1 MSLYHTYRPS
11 DFSEIVGN
19 EEIIES
25 LEKML
30 SGESS
35 HSFLFTGEKG
45 CGKTTMGRILAS
57 KLGAS
62 GADYIEINSSQF
74 RGIDTIRDIIKQSS
88 YMPLNGTARVWLI
101 DEAHKITNDAQN
113 AFLKILEEPPKHIYF
128 ILCTTDPQKLIE
140 PLKDR
145 CTTFVVKSLNDKQMF
160 KLLKRI
166 ARKENEVLDDKLL
179 EVITDSSK
187 GHPRAALQI
196 LEKVFSVPEDKRLK
210 IAKKVEDDESQA
222 IELCRA
228 MFRNAS
234 WKEISSI
241 LRGIKD
247 EDPEGVRRLILSYFS
262 SVLLKQENDTAA
274 AIMEVFSENFYNTGF
289 SGLILACYTVIK
301 GE

>member
-88 YMPLNGTARVWLI
+88 YMPLNGTA
-101 DEAHKITNDAQN
+101 
-113 AFLKILEEPPKHIYF
+113 LEF
-128 ILCTTDPQKLIE
+128 
-140 PLKDR
+140 
-145 CTTFVVKSLNDKQMF
+145 
-160 KLLKRI
+160 
-166 ARKENEVLDDKLL
+166 
-179 EVITDSSK
+179 
-187 GHPRAALQI
+187 G
-196 LEKVFSVPEDKRLK
+196 
-210 IAKKVEDDESQA
+210 
-222 IELCRA
+222 
-228 MFRNAS
+228 
-234 WKEISSI
+234 
-241 LRGIKD
+241 
-247 EDPEGVRRLILSYFS
+247 
-262 SVLLKQENDTAA
+262 
-274 AIMEVFSENFYNTGF
+274 
-289 SGLILACYTVIK
+289 
-301 GE
+301 